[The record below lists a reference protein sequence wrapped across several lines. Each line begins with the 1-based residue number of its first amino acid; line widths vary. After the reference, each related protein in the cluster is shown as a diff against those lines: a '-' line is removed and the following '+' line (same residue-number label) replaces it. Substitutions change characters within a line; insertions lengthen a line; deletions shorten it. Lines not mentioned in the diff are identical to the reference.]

1 LQAARA
7 TSAAPKFF
15 EPVIVNDFSF
25 HDGGLG
31 ANNPSA
37 QAWAEMRDVFQ
48 EGHDDISG
56 IVSCFISIG
65 CGKTDIP
72 IVDKSLYGF
81 LAETLVAIAT
91 ETDKTAESF
100 ETDHEQLFEAERCF
114 RFNVEQGLQGVG
126 LEEYKQLKKVMNATE
141 EYLRHRQIERHISA
155 TVGRLCQKQCNV
167 DFA

>member
-15 EPVIVNDFSF
+15 EPIIVNGFSF

-48 EGHDDISG
+48 KGHDDISG
-56 IVSCFISIG
+56 IVSCFLSIG
-65 CGKTDIP
+65 CGKAKIP
-72 IVDKSLYGF
+72 VVDKSVYGF
-81 LAETLVAIAT
+81 LTETLVDIAT

-100 ETDHEQLFEAERCF
+100 EAEHEQLFQADRCF
-114 RFNVEQGLQGVG
+114 RFNVERGLDDVG
-126 LEEYKQLKKVMNATE
+126 LEEHKHIQKVVNATE
-141 EYLRHRQIERHISA
+141 EYLRLKQTERSVSA
-155 TVGRLCQKQCNV
+155 AVGRLCQKQCNV